1 MKAQITARRKYTK
14 RSDQA
19 PQGAKLFRAREAAE
33 LLRLHVVTLRKKA
46 KEGSIPS
53 ISLGPRSLRF
63 DLAAVRLALSK

>member
-14 RSDQA
+14 RSDPA

-46 KEGSIPS
+46 KAGSIPS

-63 DLAAVRLALSK
+63 DLDAVRLALAK